1 MRYFIFVLASNA
13 YKIPSNE
20 YIQSQYWSRALEV
33 SSPLLALLCESIT
46 LPMEGTAAVRP
57 CGPAEMGV
65 MELVWLIFPAGITFM
80 PIWRFFGKD
89 VQSWTGLLLLL
100 QSRQGVSWWSLR
112 GRNSFCT
119 QRGTS
124 GRGTKSISFQLQN
137 WDPAACVG
145 FWKMCSVFQA
155 YSRAVGL
162 GAAQP
167 LQMAVHSPVY
177 FGFSQ
182 CGIQW
187 QWIFVKRLRTR
198 HNIPEDMGRASR
210 SCFGLQR
217 GVLVPGLC
225 FQAYFWYLWSDCCMS
240 RQHNMWSQW

>member
-1 MRYFIFVLASNA
+1 
-13 YKIPSNE
+13 
-20 YIQSQYWSRALEV
+20 
-33 SSPLLALLCESIT
+33 
-46 LPMEGTAAVRP
+46 MEGTAAVRP
-57 CGPAEMGV
+57 CGPAEMGLI
-65 MELVWLIFPAGITFM
+65 ELMCDLIFQQGLHLCPSGSSLEKM
-80 PIWRFFGKD
+80 CR
-89 VQSWTGLLLLL
+89 QCWTDLLLLL
-100 QSRQGVSWWSLR
+100 QSRQVVSWWSLR

-124 GRGTKSISFQLQN
+124 GRGTKSISFQLQS
-137 WDPAACVG
+137 WGPAACVG

-210 SCFGLQR
+210 SRFGLQR

-240 RQHNMWSQW
+240 RQHNTWSQW